1 MSSLGNKDIMSANIL
16 RFMKRKKASRKD
28 VCDAIGVKY
37 TTFCDWINA
46 KTYPRIDRIE
56 QMANYF
62 GVTKADL
69 VEDVHDMRRK
79 YSKILDHGRRID
91 ISEVQKLTSL
101 IDSILYDLPLED
113 IRLACSII
121 ECFRWLSAEG
131 RKEATKRVQELAELA
146 QYTTD

>member
-1 MSSLGNKDIMSANIL
+1 MSSLGNKDIMSENIL
-16 RFMKRKKASRKD
+16 RFMKRKRVSRKD

-62 GVTKADL
+62 DVTKADL
-69 VEDVHDMRRK
+69 VEDVHDRRRV
-79 YSKILDHGRRID
+79 YNNILNQANRADMP
-91 ISEVQKLTSL
+91 EVRKLTS
-101 IDSILYDLPLED
+101 SIYSVLYDLPLED

-121 ECFRWLSAEG
+121 ECFRWLSADG
-131 RKEATKRVQELAELA
+131 RKEAMKRVQELAELA